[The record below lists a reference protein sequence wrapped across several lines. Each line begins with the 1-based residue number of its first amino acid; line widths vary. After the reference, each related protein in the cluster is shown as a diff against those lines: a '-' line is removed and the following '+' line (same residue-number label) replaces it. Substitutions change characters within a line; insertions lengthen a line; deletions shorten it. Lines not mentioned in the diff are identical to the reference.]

1 MTSIAHLRVSNH
13 CAPLGPVLSIDN
25 RGINGLLRVTQRMPV
40 MVLTSAVIRRIFG
53 RLAVHGRTNV
63 AVAWMQKSDQLMPII
78 RATPGTSISITVIPT
93 TTIAVTTNMCDWCV
107 AESGI

>member
-1 MTSIAHLRVSNH
+1 MTSIAHWRVSNH

-53 RLAVHGRTNV
+53 RLR
-63 AVAWMQKSDQLMPII
+63 LMPII
-78 RATPGTSISITVIPT
+78 RATPGTSISITAIPTT